1 MISVVFTIR
10 GAFIMKKK
18 ISLIL
23 IILGLILILIPIG
36 GNIYN
41 KNKQDEMIR
50 DFEETFQT
58 VSSTDEGEPLKEG
71 EFVIVD
77 INSNDNS
84 KIDIGSV
91 IGIIHIPRIE
101 LTLPLMEGTTEKVL
115 LQAIGHMKETPM
127 PGQIG
132 NAAFAGHRSHTFSRF
147 FNRLGELGLL
157 DEVYI
162 KTKTTQQKY
171 EVYDILIVKPTDI
184 HVLGPDLDVPTIT
197 LITCHPMYSNKQRL
211 IVKAKLIEEKPLSE
225 IK

>member
-1 MISVVFTIR
+1 
-10 GAFIMKKK
+10 MKKP
-18 ISLIL
+18 ISKIL
-23 IILGLILILIPIG
+23 IAIGIILILIPIG

-41 KNKQDEMIR
+41 NYKQDKMIKN
-50 DFEETFQT
+50 FEETFET

-91 IGIIHIPRIE
+91 IGIIHIPRID
-101 LTLPLMEGTTEKVL
+101 LTLPIMEGTTEHVL

-127 PGQIG
+127 PGQEG
-132 NAAFAGHRSHTFSRF
+132 NAAFAGHRSHTLSRF
-147 FNRLGELGLL
+147 FNRLDELGIL

-162 KTKTTQQKY
+162 KTKTTQQRY
-171 EVYDILIVKPTDI
+171 EVYDIQIVKPTDI
-184 HVLGPDLDVPTIT
+184 QVLEPDIKGPAIT
-197 LITCHPMYSNKQRL
+197 LITCHPLYSNKQRL

-225 IK
+225 IQ

>member
-1 MISVVFTIR
+1 
-10 GAFIMKKK
+10 MKKK

-101 LTLPLMEGTTEKVL
+101 LTLPLMEGTTEKVKQL
-115 LQAIGHMKETPM
+115 VEEA
-127 PGQIG
+127 
-132 NAAFAGHRSHTFSRF
+132 
-147 FNRLGELGLL
+147 
-157 DEVYI
+157 
-162 KTKTTQQKY
+162 KTNG
-171 EVYDILIVKPTDI
+171 I
-184 HVLGPDLDVPTIT
+184 
-197 LITCHPMYSNKQRL
+197 
-211 IVKAKLIEEKPLSE
+211 LSE
-225 IK
+225 LPPNLCKEAYKTNAKIFKVL